1 MYRIHLKADAHGV
14 RETGRGATAQE
25 EVTGVGTQEGE
36 VGRETSDEAQQSKVT
51 DENGPRGQL
60 EGRRQSFK
68 VR

>member
-14 RETGRGATAQE
+14 RGTGRGATAQE
-25 EVTGVGTQEGE
+25 EVIGVGRQERE

-51 DENGPRGQL
+51 DENGLRGQE
-60 EGRRQSFK
+60 EGRCQSFK